1 MALRHSWTHTLF
13 VAFVAHHDRSGTA
26 SGTVALIVVVSALWG
41 APYLLI
47 AVAVEE
53 VAPVLVVAG
62 RCAIAAATMLAIAGP
77 DRLRS
82 LRARHLPWIGVLAVL
97 QYAVPFTLISIGE
110 QSVPSSLTGILIAA
124 TPLFVAALAPLV
136 DRSETPVG
144 GQALGLAVGFGGVVL
159 LLGVDVADAS
169 LAGGAL
175 IMLAALSYGS
185 NAFVLKLRLADAHP
199 IAIVGTACAGAA
211 VLTAIPGAFLLPVR
225 PPSAAALTAIVV
237 LGLGC
242 TGVAFTLFGILN
254 ARVGPSR
261 SSVVVYLAPGV
272 AMLLG
277 VLLLGE
283 PFGVSTG
290 FGLGLILAGS
300 WLVARG
306 RRPGRADPAPR
317 QP

>member
-1 MALRHSWTHTLF
+1 VSF
-13 VAFVAHHDRSGTA
+13 VAYHDRSGTT

-53 VAPVLVVAG
+53 VAPILVVAG

-82 LRARHLPWIGVLAVL
+82 LRLRHLPWIGVLAVL
-97 QYAVPFTLISIGE
+97 QYAVPFTLITIGE
-110 QSVPSSLTGILIAA
+110 QSVPSSLAGILIAA

-136 DRSETPVG
+136 DRSETPAG
-144 GQALGLAVGFGGVVL
+144 RQALGLGIGGVVV
-159 LLGVDVADAS
+159 LLGLDVADAS

-211 VLTAIPGAFLLPVR
+211 LLTAVPGAFLMPDR
-225 PPSAAALTAIVV
+225 PPSTAALTSIVV

-242 TGVAFTLFGILN
+242 TGAAFTLFGILN

-277 VLLLGE
+277 VLLLDE

-306 RRPGRADPAPR
+306 RTAGRADPAAR